1 MRVFPG
7 RQEYQKFIDAEK
19 HKEWWERLSVVGGVG
34 GAAAAGLALFGKAHE
49 NAGGVAENP
58 AAARLVRGAG
68 TAALLGGAA
77 ALLGWLMRR
86 RSKKRQ
92 KLADAR
98 LARMHFEAVT
108 GIKPSD
114 ENVLGPDERDVLA
127 PKKHKKKKKDDDD

>member
-1 MRVFPG
+1 M
-7 RQEYQKFIDAEK
+7 
-19 HKEWWERLSVVGGVG
+19 SVVGGVG